1 MLKIKDNVDLK
12 ELKKYPFES
21 SDSARFFWYNKDCS
35 KGIEVWFYNR
45 QVVCDDPNNRIL
57 KMLKRDGL
65 VEEVKIYK
73 SKKNN
78 YFFCY
83 DDKDW
88 PSRRR
93 IEAVDL
99 EEVKRIISNRDPDKY
114 IELFGTVDLE
124 EA

>member
-1 MLKIKDNVDLK
+1 MKAIIDNKIYDTDSSKLIFEFRKSFSYNHFLLNV
-12 ELKKYPFES
+12 EMH
-21 SDSARFFWYNKDCS
+21 
-35 KGIEVWFYNR
+35 G
-45 QVVCDDPNNRIL
+45 
-57 KMLKRDGL
+57 M
-65 VEEVKIYK
+65 EEVKIYK

-88 PSRRR
+88 PKRRR